1 MDAFI
6 SAIQRLPKELRSSL
20 ERLDPQVTDRI
31 LEIRLRSGRPPVL
44 VLPGSRRPLTG
55 AAPMTHTELQ
65 QCFYALCGNSVH
77 SYQQEIA
84 QGFFTL
90 PGGHRVGVAGIASL
104 DLQGNIQ
111 GMRTITSLNLRVARR
126 VNPSLPPCLAE
137 ALQAGGGLLLVGP
150 PGSGKTTLLRSIAST
165 LSAQCRSV
173 VMVDERS
180 ELMPCTQQGFVFA
193 PPMHCDVL
201 SSVPKAQGILMALRS
216 LSPQVILCD
225 EIGGMEDVAALEQGL
240 YSGVEFVA
248 SIHGSDLAGLQ
259 ARPQFAALQKLGAFR
274 TAAFLEGPEHPGCI
288 CRVEPLC

>member
-1 MDAFI
+1 
-6 SAIQRLPKELRSSL
+6 
-20 ERLDPQVTDRI
+20 
-31 LEIRLRSGRPPVL
+31 
-44 VLPGSRRPLTG
+44 
-55 AAPMTHTELQ
+55 MTHTELQ